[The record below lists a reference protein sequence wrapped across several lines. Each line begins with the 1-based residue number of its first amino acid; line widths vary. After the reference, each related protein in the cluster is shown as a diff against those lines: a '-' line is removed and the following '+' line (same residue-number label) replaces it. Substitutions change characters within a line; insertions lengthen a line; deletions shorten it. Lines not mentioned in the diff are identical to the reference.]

1 VRTGS
6 ITHEVELILTA
17 GDRDALADL
26 DDFTF
31 LLADGRSVPSDTVLR
46 VEEARGWGTITHVD
60 GQRSV
65 TVEAD
70 VDPRY
75 GNADAITAALR
86 AGFLPALEADT
97 PGLRVHVEGQAANLA
112 ETSGS
117 ILRGFLM
124 GLLGIYLVLSFQFR
138 SYVEPI
144 IVMMTIPLAFIG
156 VIWGHWLTGYDVS
169 MPSMMGAASLAG
181 IVVNNA
187 ILLVEVTK
195 ARHAEGLGFAGAAGQ
210 AVRAR
215 FRPILITVSTTVVG
229 MVPLLAEPSLQAQV
243 LKPMVVSVVF
253 GMLASTVLVLLV
265 LPAFYAILDDL
276 GLARAR
282 KPGGAD
288 HART

>member
-1 VRTGS
+1 
-6 ITHEVELILTA
+6 
-17 GDRDALADL
+17 
-26 DDFTF
+26 
-31 LLADGRSVPSDTVLR
+31 
-46 VEEARGWGTITHVD
+46 
-60 GQRSV
+60 
-65 TVEAD
+65 
-70 VDPRY
+70 
-75 GNADAITAALR
+75 
-86 AGFLPALEADT
+86 
-97 PGLRVHVEGQAANLA
+97 
-112 ETSGS
+112 
-117 ILRGFLM
+117 
-124 GLLGIYLVLSFQFR
+124 
-138 SYVEPI
+138 
-144 IVMMTIPLAFIG
+144 
-156 VIWGHWLTGYDVS
+156 
-169 MPSMMGAASLAG
+169 
-181 IVVNNA
+181 VVNNA